1 MRQAILV
8 AVLLATM
15 AALACRAPVRPYM
28 CAVDTQAVEVDVD
41 VHTVWTCNRK
51 VLYRAARKKAF
62 SLREFREAAAFF
74 ERLIGFRVDTQ
85 PSHLGALPGPE
96 LRQDVRDLDAW
107 YELNKGKLR
116 WDAGLGKIV
125 YEGLA
130 PSVGAD

>member
-1 MRQAILV
+1 MRQSILV
-8 AVLLATM
+8 AGLLATVV
-15 AALACRAPVRPYM
+15 ALACSAPVRPYV
-28 CAVDTQAVEVDVD
+28 CAIDPQAAGVDVD
-41 VHTVWTCNRK
+41 VHTVWTCNRD

-74 ERLIGFRVDTQ
+74 EQLTGLQVDTR

-96 LRQDVRDLDAW
+96 LRQDVRDIDAW
-107 YELNKGKLR
+107 YEINKDKLR

-130 PSVGAD
+130 PTAGGR